1 MTKTL
6 FTFFAVLAIAA
17 QALAASGGHGEGH
30 DAIPTK
36 VIVWQA
42 INLGIL
48 LVAMFFLLRKSV
60 VESFAK
66 KRADYITAA
75 QKSLVLRKQAED
87 ELKDYEAQL
96 QKLRATSADSLARA
110 QAESVSTKKQI
121 IQDALEV
128 AKRIQREA
136 TETVVTET
144 KRAEKQL
151 RERLVDE
158 ALKLAR
164 NEISNDIRNDDHQ
177 KLQKAFVDNM
187 KAVN

>member
-1 MTKTL
+1 MTKFLLTI
-6 FTFFAVLAIAA
+6 FAVFVVTGQVWAE
-17 QALAASGGHGEGH
+17 SGGHGEGH
-30 DAIPTK
+30 DVIPTT
-36 VIVWQA
+36 VIFWQT
-42 INLGIL
+42 INLGAL
-48 LVAMFFLLRKSV
+48 LIAMFFLLRKSV
-60 VESFAK
+60 IESFAK

-96 QKLRATSADSLARA
+96 QKLRTTSADSVARA
-110 QAESVSTKKQI
+110 QAESVNTKKQI
-121 IQDALEV
+121 IHEAHEV

-136 TETVVTET
+136 TETVLTET

-177 KLQKAFVDNM
+177 KLQKAFVENM